1 MSRISLIWFGAAIS
15 IAEILTGAC
24 LESLGLVRGLIVI
37 ILGHL
42 IGFLLLVLAGIIRV
56 KNKEG
61 SMRSSA
67 LSFGVYGSFFFAVL
81 NIVQLVGWQGIMI
94 FDAAISAQGIL
105 KLGHTW
111 WCLIIGVL
119 TIAWI
124 MLGIKHRDKL
134 NVVVMVLLLLLTV
147 ALSFII
153 FSGVRNGETG
163 GQGAREILSLG
174 QGLELSIAM
183 PLSWIPMIADYTYKA
198 KKPMKTTFAA
208 CGTYTV
214 ASTWMYII
222 GLGAAVITHETRID
236 QIMLKAGLGVAGL
249 FIIVFS
255 CVTTNFIDAFSCNQS
270 TFALFPKDKIPQE
283 SEDRP
288 SLKNNIKINLPGIID
303 TIIGTAGA
311 IIFPMENITDFLYF
325 IGSVFAPM
333 ISVQIADQF
342 IVKHEKTDVKIDAV
356 ASMSWIIGFIIYR
369 ILMRHDFLIGYT
381 IPNMIMTIL
390 ITVILRK
397 LTQLYPLSLYR
408 QKSHS
413 HSSY

>member
-24 LESLGLVRGLIVI
+24 LESLGLGRGLAVI

-42 IGFLLLVLAGIIRV
+42 IGFLLLVLAGIIGV

-67 LSFGVYGSFFFAVL
+67 LSFGKYGSFFFAIL

-94 FDAAISAQGIL
+94 FDASISAQGIL
-105 KLGHTW
+105 NLGHTW
-111 WCLIIGVL
+111 WCLIIGIL

-134 NVVVMVLLLLLTV
+134 NVVVMVLLLILTV
-147 ALSFII
+147 ILSFVI
-153 FSGVRNGETG
+153 FSGVKNGELG
-163 GQGAREILSLG
+163 VKSAGEVLSIG

-198 KKPMKTTFAA
+198 KKPVKTTFSA
-208 CGTYTV
+208 CLTYTL
-214 ASTWMYII
+214 ASTWMYVI

-270 TFALFPKDKIPQE
+270 TYALFPKDKIPQE
-283 SEDRP
+283 SEGKS
-288 SLKNNIKINLPGIID
+288 SLINNIKVNLPGIID

-311 IIFPMENITDFLYF
+311 ILFPMENITEFLYF

-342 IVKHEKTDVKIDAV
+342 IIKHRKTDVKVDAV
-356 ASMSWIIGFIIYR
+356 ASIAWIIGFVMYR
-369 ILMRHDFLIGYT
+369 ILMKYDFIVGYT
-381 IPNMIMTIL
+381 IPNMVITIL
-390 ITVILRK
+390 ITIALRK
-397 LTQLYPLSLYR
+397 LAEKITSLS
-408 QKSHS
+408 KKPA
-413 HSSY
+413 

>member
-24 LESLGLVRGLIVI
+24 LESLGLGRGLAVIV
-37 ILGHL
+37 LGHL
-42 IGFLLLVLAGIIRV
+42 IGFLLLVLAGIIGV

-67 LSFGVYGSFFFAVL
+67 LSFGKYGSFFFAIL

-94 FDAAISAQGIL
+94 FDASISAQGIL
-105 KLGHTW
+105 NLGHTW
-111 WCLIIGVL
+111 WCLIIGIL

-134 NVVVMVLLLLLTV
+134 NVVVMVLLLILTV
-147 ALSFII
+147 ILSFVI
-153 FSGVRNGETG
+153 FSGVKNGELG
-163 GQGAREILSLG
+163 VKSAGEVLSIG

-198 KKPMKTTFAA
+198 KKPVKTTFSA
-208 CGTYTV
+208 CLTYTL
-214 ASTWMYII
+214 ASTWMYVI

-270 TFALFPKDKIPQE
+270 TYALFPKDKIPQE
-283 SEDRP
+283 SESKS
-288 SLKNNIKINLPGIID
+288 SLINNIKVNLPGIID

-311 IIFPMENITDFLYF
+311 ILFPMENITEFLYF

-342 IVKHEKTDVKIDAV
+342 IIKHRKTDVKVDAF
-356 ASMSWIIGFIIYR
+356 ASIAWIIGFLMYR
-369 ILMRHDFLIGYT
+369 ILMKYDFIVGYT
-381 IPNMIMTIL
+381 IPNMVITIL
-390 ITVILRK
+390 ITIALRK
-397 LTQLYPLSLYR
+397 LAEKITSLS
-408 QKSHS
+408 KKPA
-413 HSSY
+413 

>member
-24 LESLGLVRGLIVI
+24 LESLGLGRGLAVI

-42 IGFLLLVLAGIIRV
+42 IGFLLLVLAGIIGV

-67 LSFGVYGSFFFAVL
+67 LSFGKYGSFFFAIL

-94 FDAAISAQGIL
+94 FDASISAQGIL
-105 KLGHTW
+105 NLGHTW
-111 WCLIIGVL
+111 WCLIIGIL

-134 NVVVMVLLLLLTV
+134 NVVVMVLLLILTV
-147 ALSFII
+147 ILSFVI
-153 FSGVRNGETG
+153 FSGVKNGELG
-163 GQGAREILSLG
+163 VKSAGEVLSIG

-198 KKPMKTTFAA
+198 KKPVKTTFSA
-208 CGTYTV
+208 CLTYTL
-214 ASTWMYII
+214 ASTWMYVI

-270 TFALFPKDKIPQE
+270 TYALFPKDKIPQE
-283 SEDRP
+283 SESKS
-288 SLKNNIKINLPGIID
+288 SLINNIKVNLPGVID

-311 IIFPMENITDFLYF
+311 ILFPMENITEFLYF

-342 IVKHEKTDVKIDAV
+342 IIKHRKTDVKVDAV
-356 ASMSWIIGFIIYR
+356 ASIAWIIGFVMYR
-369 ILMRHDFLIGYT
+369 ILMKYDFIVGYT
-381 IPNMIMTIL
+381 IPNMVITIL
-390 ITVILRK
+390 ITIALRK
-397 LTQLYPLSLYR
+397 LAEKIPSLS
-408 QKSHS
+408 KKPA
-413 HSSY
+413 

>member
-24 LESLGLVRGLIVI
+24 LESLGLGRGLAVI

-42 IGFLLLVLAGIIRV
+42 IGFLLLVLAGIIGV

-67 LSFGVYGSFFFAVL
+67 LSFGKYGSFFFAIL

-94 FDAAISAQGIL
+94 FDASISAQGIL
-105 KLGHTW
+105 NLGHTW
-111 WCLIIGVL
+111 WCLIIGIL

-134 NVVVMVLLLLLTV
+134 NVVVMVLLLILTV
-147 ALSFII
+147 ILSFVI
-153 FSGVRNGETG
+153 FSGVKNGGLGVKSAGEM
-163 GQGAREILSLG
+163 LSIG

-198 KKPMKTTFAA
+198 KKPVKTTFSA
-208 CGTYTV
+208 CLTYTL
-214 ASTWMYII
+214 ASTWMYVI

-270 TFALFPKDKIPQE
+270 TYALFPKDKIPQE
-283 SEDRP
+283 SESKS
-288 SLKNNIKINLPGIID
+288 SLINNIKVNLPGIID

-311 IIFPMENITDFLYF
+311 ILFPMENITEFLYF

-342 IVKHEKTDVKIDAV
+342 IIKHRKTDVKVDAV
-356 ASMSWIIGFIIYR
+356 ASISWIIGFVMYR
-369 ILMRHDFLIGYT
+369 ILMKYDFIVGYT
-381 IPNMIMTIL
+381 IPNMVITIL
-390 ITVILRK
+390 ITIALRK
-397 LTQLYPLSLYR
+397 LAEKIPSLSN
-408 QKSHS
+408 KPA
-413 HSSY
+413 

>member
-1 MSRISLIWFGAAIS
+1 
-15 IAEILTGAC
+15 
-24 LESLGLVRGLIVI
+24 
-37 ILGHL
+37 
-42 IGFLLLVLAGIIRV
+42 
-56 KNKEG
+56 
-61 SMRSSA
+61 
-67 LSFGVYGSFFFAVL
+67 
-81 NIVQLVGWQGIMI
+81 
-94 FDAAISAQGIL
+94 
-105 KLGHTW
+105 
-111 WCLIIGVL
+111 
-119 TIAWI
+119 
-124 MLGIKHRDKL
+124 
-134 NVVVMVLLLLLTV
+134 
-147 ALSFII
+147 
-153 FSGVRNGETG
+153 
-163 GQGAREILSLG
+163 
-174 QGLELSIAM
+174 
-183 PLSWIPMIADYTYKA
+183 
-198 KKPMKTTFAA
+198 
-208 CGTYTV
+208 
-214 ASTWMYII
+214 MYII

-236 QIMLKAGLGVAGL
+236 QIMLKAGFGVAGL

-270 TFALFPKDKIPQE
+270 TFALFPKDKSPQE

-311 IIFPMENITDFLYF
+311 ILFPMENITDFLYF

>member
-24 LESLGLVRGLIVI
+24 LEGLGIMRGLVVIV
-37 ILGHL
+37 LGHL
-42 IGFLLLVLAGIIRV
+42 IGFLLLFLAGMIGV
-56 KNKEG
+56 KNNEG

-67 LSFGVYGSFFFAVL
+67 LSFGIYGSYFFAVL
-81 NIVQLVGWQGIMI
+81 NIIQLIGWQGIMI
-94 FDAAISAQGIL
+94 FDASLSAQGIL

-111 WCLIIGVL
+111 WCLIVGVL

-124 MLGIKHRDKL
+124 LLGIKYRDKL
-134 NVVVMVLLLLLTV
+134 NVIVMVLLLLLTV
-147 ALSFII
+147 VLSFII
-153 FSGVRNGETG
+153 FSGVRDGKTSSTSTG
-163 GQGAREILSLG
+163 DVMSFG

-198 KKPMKTTFAA
+198 KKPVKTTFAA

-214 ASTWMYII
+214 ASSWMYII

-270 TFALFPKDKIPQE
+270 TFALFPKEKIPHE
-283 SEDRP
+283 SEDGP

-342 IVKHEKTDVKIDAV
+342 IVKHKKTDVKIDAV
-356 ASMSWIIGFIIYR
+356 ASISWIIGFIIYR

-381 IPNMIMTIL
+381 IPNMVITIL
-390 ITVILRK
+390 ITVVLRK
-397 LTQLYPLSLYR
+397 LTQLYPLSC
-408 QKSHS
+408 QKLHS

>member
-24 LESLGLVRGLIVI
+24 LESLGLGRGLAVIV
-37 ILGHL
+37 LGHL
-42 IGFLLLVLAGIIRV
+42 IGFLLLVLAGIIGV

-67 LSFGVYGSFFFAVL
+67 LSFGKYGSFFFAIL

-94 FDAAISAQGIL
+94 FDASISAQGIL
-105 KLGHTW
+105 NLGHTW
-111 WCLIIGVL
+111 WCLIIGIL

-134 NVVVMVLLLLLTV
+134 NVVVMVLLLILTV
-147 ALSFII
+147 ILSFVI
-153 FSGVRNGETG
+153 FSGVKNGELG
-163 GQGAREILSLG
+163 VKSAGEVLSIG

-198 KKPMKTTFAA
+198 KKPVKTTFSA
-208 CGTYTV
+208 CLTYTL
-214 ASTWMYII
+214 ASTWMYVI

-270 TFALFPKDKIPQE
+270 TYALFPKDKIPQE
-283 SEDRP
+283 SEGKS
-288 SLKNNIKINLPGIID
+288 SLINNIKVNLPGIID

-311 IIFPMENITDFLYF
+311 ILFPMENITEFLYF

-342 IVKHEKTDVKIDAV
+342 IIKHRKTDVKVDAV
-356 ASMSWIIGFIIYR
+356 ASIAWIIGFVMYR
-369 ILMRHDFLIGYT
+369 ILMKYDFIVGYT
-381 IPNMIMTIL
+381 IPNMVITIL
-390 ITVILRK
+390 ITIALRK
-397 LTQLYPLSLYR
+397 LAEKITSLS
-408 QKSHS
+408 KKPA
-413 HSSY
+413 

>member
-24 LESLGLVRGLIVI
+24 LEGLGLMRGLVVIV
-37 ILGHL
+37 LGHL
-42 IGFLLLVLAGIIRV
+42 IGFLLLFLAGMIGV
-56 KNKEG
+56 KNNEG

-67 LSFGVYGSFFFAVL
+67 LSFGIYGSYFFAVL
-81 NIVQLVGWQGIMI
+81 NIIQLIGWQGIMI
-94 FDAAISAQGIL
+94 FDASLSAQGIL

-111 WCLIIGVL
+111 WCLIVGVL

-124 MLGIKHRDKL
+124 LLGIKHRDKL
-134 NVVVMVLLLLLTV
+134 NVIVMVLLLLLTV
-147 ALSFII
+147 VLSFII
-153 FSGVRNGETG
+153 FSGVRDGKTSSTITG
-163 GQGAREILSLG
+163 DVMSFG

-198 KKPMKTTFAA
+198 KKPVKTTFAA

-214 ASTWMYII
+214 ASSWMYII

-270 TFALFPKDKIPQE
+270 TYALFPKEKIPQE
-283 SEDRP
+283 SEDGP

-356 ASMSWIIGFIIYR
+356 ASMSWIIGFIIYH

-381 IPNMIMTIL
+381 IPNMVMTIL
-390 ITVILRK
+390 ITVVLRK
-397 LTQLYPLSLYR
+397 LTQLYPLSC
-408 QKSHS
+408 QKLHS

>member
-24 LESLGLVRGLIVI
+24 LESLGLGRGLAVI

-42 IGFLLLVLAGIIRV
+42 IGFLLLVLAGIIGV

-67 LSFGVYGSFFFAVL
+67 LSFGKYGSFFFAIL

-94 FDAAISAQGIL
+94 FDASISAQGIL
-105 KLGHTW
+105 NLGHTW
-111 WCLIIGVL
+111 WCLIIGIL

-134 NVVVMVLLLLLTV
+134 NVVVMVLLLILTV
-147 ALSFII
+147 ILSFVI
-153 FSGVRNGETG
+153 FSGVKNGELG
-163 GQGAREILSLG
+163 VKSAGEMLSIG

-198 KKPMKTTFAA
+198 KKPVKTTFSA
-208 CGTYTV
+208 CLTYTL
-214 ASTWMYII
+214 ASTWMYAI

-270 TFALFPKDKIPQE
+270 TYALFPKDKIPQE
-283 SEDRP
+283 SEGKS
-288 SLKNNIKINLPGIID
+288 SLINNIKVNLPGIID

-311 IIFPMENITDFLYF
+311 ILFPMENITEFLYF

-342 IVKHEKTDVKIDAV
+342 IIKHRKTDVKVDAV
-356 ASMSWIIGFIIYR
+356 ASIAWIIGFVMYR
-369 ILMRHDFLIGYT
+369 ILMKYDFIVGYT
-381 IPNMIMTIL
+381 IPNMVITIL
-390 ITVILRK
+390 ITIALRK
-397 LTQLYPLSLYR
+397 LAEKITSLS
-408 QKSHS
+408 KKPA
-413 HSSY
+413 

>member
-24 LESLGLVRGLIVI
+24 LESLGLGRGLAVI

-42 IGFLLLVLAGIIRV
+42 IGFLLLVLAGIIGV

-67 LSFGVYGSFFFAVL
+67 LSFGKYGSFFFAIL

-94 FDAAISAQGIL
+94 FDASISAQGIL
-105 KLGHTW
+105 NLGHTW
-111 WCLIIGVL
+111 WCLIIGIL

-134 NVVVMVLLLLLTV
+134 NVVVMVLLLILTV
-147 ALSFII
+147 ILSFVI
-153 FSGVRNGETG
+153 FSGVKNGELG
-163 GQGAREILSLG
+163 VKSAGEVLSIG

-198 KKPMKTTFAA
+198 KKPVKTTFSA
-208 CGTYTV
+208 CLTYTL
-214 ASTWMYII
+214 ASTWMYVI

-270 TFALFPKDKIPQE
+270 TYALFPKDKIPQE
-283 SEDRP
+283 SESKS
-288 SLKNNIKINLPGIID
+288 SLINNIKVNLPGIID

-311 IIFPMENITDFLYF
+311 ILFPMENITEFLYF

-342 IVKHEKTDVKIDAV
+342 IIKHRKNDVKVDAV
-356 ASMSWIIGFIIYR
+356 ASIAWIIGFVMYR
-369 ILMRHDFLIGYT
+369 ILMKYDFIVGYT
-381 IPNMIMTIL
+381 IPNMVITIL
-390 ITVILRK
+390 ITIALRK
-397 LTQLYPLSLYR
+397 LAEKIPSLS
-408 QKSHS
+408 KKPA
-413 HSSY
+413 

>member
-24 LESLGLVRGLIVI
+24 LESLGLGRGLAVI

-42 IGFLLLVLAGIIRV
+42 IGFLLLVLAGIIGV

-67 LSFGVYGSFFFAVL
+67 LSFGKYGSFFFAIL

-94 FDAAISAQGIL
+94 FDASISAQGIL
-105 KLGHTW
+105 NLGHTW
-111 WCLIIGVL
+111 WCLIIGIL

-134 NVVVMVLLLLLTV
+134 NVVVMVLLLILTV
-147 ALSFII
+147 ILSFVI
-153 FSGVRNGETG
+153 FSGVKNGELG
-163 GQGAREILSLG
+163 VKSAGEVLSIG

-198 KKPMKTTFAA
+198 KKPVKTTFSA
-208 CGTYTV
+208 CLTYTL
-214 ASTWMYII
+214 ASTWMYVI

-270 TFALFPKDKIPQE
+270 TYALFPKDKIPQE
-283 SEDRP
+283 SEGKS
-288 SLKNNIKINLPGIID
+288 SLINNIKVNLPGIID

-311 IIFPMENITDFLYF
+311 ILFPMENITEFLYF

-342 IVKHEKTDVKIDAV
+342 IIKHRKTDVKVDAV
-356 ASMSWIIGFIIYR
+356 ASIAWIIGFVMYR
-369 ILMRHDFLIGYT
+369 ILMKYDFIVGYT
-381 IPNMIMTIL
+381 IPNMVITIL
-390 ITVILRK
+390 ITIALRK
-397 LTQLYPLSLYR
+397 LAEKIPSLS
-408 QKSHS
+408 KKPA
-413 HSSY
+413 

>member
-24 LESLGLVRGLIVI
+24 LESLGLGRGLAVI

-42 IGFLLLVLAGIIRV
+42 IGFLLLVLAGIIGV

-67 LSFGVYGSFFFAVL
+67 LSFGKYGSFFFAIL

-94 FDAAISAQGIL
+94 FDASISAQGIL
-105 KLGHTW
+105 NLGHTW
-111 WCLIIGVL
+111 WCLIIGIL

-134 NVVVMVLLLLLTV
+134 NVVVMVLLLILTV
-147 ALSFII
+147 ILSFVI
-153 FSGVRNGETG
+153 FSGVKNGE
-163 GQGAREILSLG
+163 LSVKSAGEMLSIG

-198 KKPMKTTFAA
+198 KKPVKTTFSA
-208 CGTYTV
+208 CLTYTL
-214 ASTWMYII
+214 ASTWMYVI

-270 TFALFPKDKIPQE
+270 TYALFPKDKIPQE
-283 SEDRP
+283 SESKS
-288 SLKNNIKINLPGIID
+288 SLINNIKVNLPGIID

-311 IIFPMENITDFLYF
+311 ILFPMENITEFLYF

-342 IVKHEKTDVKIDAV
+342 IIKHRKTDVKVDAV
-356 ASMSWIIGFIIYR
+356 ASIAWIIGFVMYR
-369 ILMRHDFLIGYT
+369 ILMKYDFIVGYT
-381 IPNMIMTIL
+381 IPNMVITIL
-390 ITVILRK
+390 ITIVLRK
-397 LTQLYPLSLYR
+397 LAEKIPSLS
-408 QKSHS
+408 KKPA
-413 HSSY
+413 

>member
-24 LESLGLVRGLIVI
+24 LESLGLGRGLAVI

-42 IGFLLLVLAGIIRV
+42 IGFLLLVLAGIIGV

-67 LSFGVYGSFFFAVL
+67 LSFGKYGSFFFAVL

-94 FDAAISAQGIL
+94 FDASISAQGIL
-105 KLGHTW
+105 NLGHTW
-111 WCLIIGVL
+111 WCLIIGIL

-134 NVVVMVLLLLLTV
+134 NVVVMVLLLILTV
-147 ALSFII
+147 ILSFVI
-153 FSGVRNGETG
+153 FSGVKNGELG
-163 GQGAREILSLG
+163 VKSAGEVLSIG

-198 KKPMKTTFAA
+198 KKPVKATFSA
-208 CGTYTV
+208 CLTYTL
-214 ASTWMYII
+214 ASTWMYAI

-270 TFALFPKDKIPQE
+270 TYALFPKDKIPQE
-283 SEDRP
+283 SESKS
-288 SLKNNIKINLPGIID
+288 SLINNIKVNLPGIID

-311 IIFPMENITDFLYF
+311 ILFPMENITEFLYF

-342 IVKHEKTDVKIDAV
+342 IIKHRKTDVKVDAV
-356 ASMSWIIGFIIYR
+356 ASIAWIIGFVMYR
-369 ILMRHDFLIGYT
+369 ILMKYDFIVGYT
-381 IPNMIMTIL
+381 IPNMVITIL
-390 ITVILRK
+390 ITIALRK
-397 LTQLYPLSLYR
+397 LAEKIPSLS
-408 QKSHS
+408 KKPA
-413 HSSY
+413 

>member
-24 LESLGLVRGLIVI
+24 LESLGLGRGLAVI

-42 IGFLLLVLAGIIRV
+42 IGFLLLVLAGIIGV

-67 LSFGVYGSFFFAVL
+67 LSFGKYGSFFFAIL

-94 FDAAISAQGIL
+94 FDASISAQGIL
-105 KLGHTW
+105 NLGHTW
-111 WCLIIGVL
+111 WCLIIGIL

-134 NVVVMVLLLLLTV
+134 NVVVMVLLLILTV
-147 ALSFII
+147 ILSFVI
-153 FSGVRNGETG
+153 FSGVKNGELG
-163 GQGAREILSLG
+163 VKSAGEVLSIG

-198 KKPMKTTFAA
+198 KKPVKTTFSA
-208 CGTYTV
+208 CLTYTL
-214 ASTWMYII
+214 ASTWMYVI

-270 TFALFPKDKIPQE
+270 TYALFPKDKIPQE
-283 SEDRP
+283 SESKS
-288 SLKNNIKINLPGIID
+288 SLINNIKVNLPGIID

-311 IIFPMENITDFLYF
+311 ILFPMENITEFLYF

-342 IVKHEKTDVKIDAV
+342 IIKHRKTDVKVDAV
-356 ASMSWIIGFIIYR
+356 ASIAWIIGFVMYR
-369 ILMRHDFLIGYT
+369 ILMKYDFIVGYT
-381 IPNMIMTIL
+381 IPNMVITIL
-390 ITVILRK
+390 ITIALRK
-397 LTQLYPLSLYR
+397 LAEKIPSLS
-408 QKSHS
+408 KKPA
-413 HSSY
+413 

>member
-24 LESLGLVRGLIVI
+24 LESLGLGRGLAVI

-42 IGFLLLVLAGIIRV
+42 IGFLLLVLAGIIGV

-67 LSFGVYGSFFFAVL
+67 LSFGKYGSFFFAIL

-94 FDAAISAQGIL
+94 FDASISAQGIL
-105 KLGHTW
+105 NLGHTW
-111 WCLIIGVL
+111 WCLIIGIL

-147 ALSFII
+147 ILSFVI
-153 FSGVRNGETG
+153 FSGVKNGELG
-163 GQGAREILSLG
+163 VKSAGEVLSIG

-198 KKPMKTTFAA
+198 NKPVKTTFSA
-208 CGTYTV
+208 CLTYTL
-214 ASTWMYII
+214 ASTWMYVI

-270 TFALFPKDKIPQE
+270 TYALFPKDKIPQE
-283 SEDRP
+283 SEGKS
-288 SLKNNIKINLPGIID
+288 SLINNIKVNLPGIID

-311 IIFPMENITDFLYF
+311 ILFPMENITEFLYF

-342 IVKHEKTDVKIDAV
+342 IIKHRKTDVKVDAV
-356 ASMSWIIGFIIYR
+356 ASIAWIIGFVMYR
-369 ILMRHDFLIGYT
+369 ILMKYDFIVGYT
-381 IPNMIMTIL
+381 IPNMVITIL
-390 ITVILRK
+390 ITIALRK
-397 LTQLYPLSLYR
+397 LAEKIPSLS
-408 QKSHS
+408 KKPA
-413 HSSY
+413 

>member
-24 LESLGLVRGLIVI
+24 LESLGLGRGLAVI

-42 IGFLLLVLAGIIRV
+42 IGFLLLVLAGIIGV

-67 LSFGVYGSFFFAVL
+67 LSFGKYGSFFFAIL

-94 FDAAISAQGIL
+94 FDASISAQGIL
-105 KLGHTW
+105 NLGHTW
-111 WCLIIGVL
+111 WCLIIGIL

-134 NVVVMVLLLLLTV
+134 NVVVMVLLLILTV
-147 ALSFII
+147 ILSFVI
-153 FSGVRNGETG
+153 FSGVKNGELG
-163 GQGAREILSLG
+163 VKSAGEVLSIG

-198 KKPMKTTFAA
+198 KKPVKATFSA
-208 CGTYTV
+208 CLTYTL
-214 ASTWMYII
+214 ASTWMYVI

-270 TFALFPKDKIPQE
+270 TYALFPKDKIPQE
-283 SEDRP
+283 SEGKS
-288 SLKNNIKINLPGIID
+288 SLINNIKVNLPGIID

-311 IIFPMENITDFLYF
+311 ILFPMENITEFLYF

-342 IVKHEKTDVKIDAV
+342 IIKHRKTDVKVDAV
-356 ASMSWIIGFIIYR
+356 ASIAWIIGFVMYR
-369 ILMRHDFLIGYT
+369 ILMKYDFIVGYT
-381 IPNMIMTIL
+381 IPNMVITIL
-390 ITVILRK
+390 ITIALRK
-397 LTQLYPLSLYR
+397 LAEKIPSLS
-408 QKSHS
+408 KKPA
-413 HSSY
+413 

>member
-37 ILGHL
+37 VLGHL
-42 IGFLLLVLAGIIRV
+42 IGFLLLVLAGLIGV

-67 LSFGVYGSFFFAVL
+67 LSFGKYGSYFFAVL
-81 NIVQLVGWQGIMI
+81 NIVQLIGWQGIMI
-94 FDAAISAQGIL
+94 FDASLSAQGIL
-105 KLGHTW
+105 QLGHTW
-111 WCLIIGVL
+111 WCLIVGIL
-119 TIAWI
+119 TLAWI
-124 MLGIKHRDKL
+124 ILGSKSRDRL

-147 ALSFII
+147 VLSFII
-153 FSGVRNGETG
+153 FSGVKAGELG
-163 GQGAREILSLG
+163 VQGAAAEMLSFG

-183 PLSWIPMIADYTYKA
+183 PISWIPMIADYTYKA
-198 KKPMKTTFAA
+198 KKPVKTTFMA
-208 CGTYTV
+208 CLTYTL

-270 TFALFPKDKIPQE
+270 TFALFPEDKLPQE
-283 SEDRP
+283 SEGR
-288 SLKNNIKINLPGIID
+288 SSIIHNIKVNIPGIVD
-303 TIIGTAGA
+303 TVIGTIGA
-311 IIFPMENITDFLYF
+311 IVFPMENITDFLYL

-333 ISVQIADQF
+333 ISVQIADHF
-342 IVKHEKTDVKIDAV
+342 IVKHEKKDVKIDAV
-356 ASMSWIIGFIIYR
+356 ASAAWIIGFIIYR
-369 ILMRHDFLIGYT
+369 ILMKYDFVVGYT
-381 IPNMIMTIL
+381 IPNMLITII

-397 LTQLYPLSLYR
+397 IALSIPSVS
-408 QKSHS
+408 KKTA
-413 HSSY
+413 

>member
-24 LESLGLVRGLIVI
+24 LESLGLGRGLAVI

-42 IGFLLLVLAGIIRV
+42 IGFLLLVLAGIIGV

-67 LSFGVYGSFFFAVL
+67 LSFGKYGSFFFAIL

-94 FDAAISAQGIL
+94 FDASISAQGIL
-105 KLGHTW
+105 NLGHTW
-111 WCLIIGVL
+111 WCLIIGIL

-134 NVVVMVLLLLLTV
+134 NVVVMVLLLILTV
-147 ALSFII
+147 ILSFVI
-153 FSGVRNGETG
+153 FSGVKNGELDVKSAG
-163 GQGAREILSLG
+163 EVLSIG

-198 KKPMKTTFAA
+198 KKPVKTTFSA
-208 CGTYTV
+208 CLTYTL
-214 ASTWMYII
+214 ASTWMYVI

-270 TFALFPKDKIPQE
+270 TYALFPKDKIPQE
-283 SEDRP
+283 SEGKS
-288 SLKNNIKINLPGIID
+288 SLINNIKVNLPGIID

-311 IIFPMENITDFLYF
+311 ILFPMENITEFLYF

-342 IVKHEKTDVKIDAV
+342 IIKHRKTDVKVDAV
-356 ASMSWIIGFIIYR
+356 ASIAWIIGFVMYR
-369 ILMRHDFLIGYT
+369 ILMKYDFIVGYT
-381 IPNMIMTIL
+381 IPNMVITIL
-390 ITVILRK
+390 ITIALRK
-397 LTQLYPLSLYR
+397 LAEKIPSLS
-408 QKSHS
+408 KKPA
-413 HSSY
+413 

>member
-24 LESLGLVRGLIVI
+24 LESLGLGRGLAVI

-42 IGFLLLVLAGIIRV
+42 IGFLLLVLAGIIGV

-67 LSFGVYGSFFFAVL
+67 LSFGKYGSFFFAIL

-94 FDAAISAQGIL
+94 FDASISAQGL
-105 KLGHTW
+105 LNLGHTW
-111 WCLIIGVL
+111 WCLIIGIL

-134 NVVVMVLLLLLTV
+134 NVVVMVLLLILTV
-147 ALSFII
+147 ILSFVI
-153 FSGVRNGETG
+153 FSGVKNGELG
-163 GQGAREILSLG
+163 VKSAGEVLSIG

-198 KKPMKTTFAA
+198 KKPVKATFSA
-208 CGTYTV
+208 CLTYTL
-214 ASTWMYII
+214 ASTWMYVI

-270 TFALFPKDKIPQE
+270 TYALFPKDKIPQE
-283 SEDRP
+283 SESKS
-288 SLKNNIKINLPGIID
+288 SLINNIKVNLPGIID

-311 IIFPMENITDFLYF
+311 ILFPMENITEFLYF

-342 IVKHEKTDVKIDAV
+342 IIKHRKTDVKVDAV
-356 ASMSWIIGFIIYR
+356 ASIAWIIGFVMYR
-369 ILMRHDFLIGYT
+369 ILMKYDFIVGYT
-381 IPNMIMTIL
+381 IPNMVITIL
-390 ITVILRK
+390 ITIALRK
-397 LTQLYPLSLYR
+397 LAEKIPSLS
-408 QKSHS
+408 KKPA
-413 HSSY
+413 

>member
-24 LESLGLVRGLIVI
+24 LESLGLGRGLAVI

-42 IGFLLLVLAGIIRV
+42 IGFLLLVLAGIIGV

-67 LSFGVYGSFFFAVL
+67 LSFGKYGSFFFAIL

-94 FDAAISAQGIL
+94 FDASISAQGIL
-105 KLGHTW
+105 NLGHTW
-111 WCLIIGVL
+111 WCLIIGIL

-134 NVVVMVLLLLLTV
+134 NVVVMVLLLILTV
-147 ALSFII
+147 ILSFVI
-153 FSGVRNGETG
+153 FSGVKNGELG
-163 GQGAREILSLG
+163 MKSAGEVLSIG

-198 KKPMKTTFAA
+198 KKPVKATFSA
-208 CGTYTV
+208 CLTYTL
-214 ASTWMYII
+214 ASTWMYVI

-270 TFALFPKDKIPQE
+270 TYALFPKDKIPQE
-283 SEDRP
+283 SESKS
-288 SLKNNIKINLPGIID
+288 SLINNIKVNLPGIID

-311 IIFPMENITDFLYF
+311 ILFPMENITEFLYF

-342 IVKHEKTDVKIDAV
+342 IIKHRKTDVKVDAV
-356 ASMSWIIGFIIYR
+356 ASIAWIIGFVMYR
-369 ILMRHDFLIGYT
+369 ILMKYDFIVGYT
-381 IPNMIMTIL
+381 IPNMVITIL
-390 ITVILRK
+390 ITIALRK
-397 LTQLYPLSLYR
+397 LAEKIPSLS
-408 QKSHS
+408 KKPA
-413 HSSY
+413 

>member
-24 LESLGLVRGLIVI
+24 LESLGLGRGLAVI

-42 IGFLLLVLAGIIRV
+42 IGFLLLVLAGIIGV
-56 KNKEG
+56 ENKEG

-67 LSFGVYGSFFFAVL
+67 LSFGQYGSFFFAIL

-94 FDAAISAQGIL
+94 FDASISAQGIL
-105 KLGHTW
+105 NLGHTW
-111 WCLIIGVL
+111 WCLIIGIL

-147 ALSFII
+147 ILSFVI
-153 FSGVRNGETG
+153 FSGVKNGELG
-163 GQGAREILSLG
+163 VKSAGEVLSIG

-198 KKPMKTTFAA
+198 KKPVKTTFSA
-208 CGTYTV
+208 CLTYTL
-214 ASTWMYII
+214 ASTWMYVI

-270 TFALFPKDKIPQE
+270 TYALFPKDKIPQE
-283 SEDRP
+283 SEGKS
-288 SLKNNIKINLPGIID
+288 SLINNIKVNLPGIID

-311 IIFPMENITDFLYF
+311 ILFPMENITEFLYF

-342 IVKHEKTDVKIDAV
+342 IIKHRKTDVKVDAV
-356 ASMSWIIGFIIYR
+356 ASIAWIIGFVMYR
-369 ILMRHDFLIGYT
+369 ILMKYDFIVGYT
-381 IPNMIMTIL
+381 IPNMVITIL
-390 ITVILRK
+390 ITIALRK
-397 LTQLYPLSLYR
+397 LAEKIPSLS
-408 QKSHS
+408 KKPA
-413 HSSY
+413 